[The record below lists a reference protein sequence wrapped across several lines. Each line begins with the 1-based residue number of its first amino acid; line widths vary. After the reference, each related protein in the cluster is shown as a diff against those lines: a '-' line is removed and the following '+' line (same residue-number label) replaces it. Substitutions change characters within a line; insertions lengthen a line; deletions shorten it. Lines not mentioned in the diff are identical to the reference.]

1 MPSEQGEIFIL
12 MVCQRTMA
20 SELFARE
27 LGRSVGLRVIAHA
40 ETVDESLQAAQS
52 KSIDVALI
60 NVTLKDGPLT
70 GFEAMQKMAEARP
83 GIRSVILLE
92 QGEGHLS
99 KTAFR
104 AGAKGVFCT
113 WNAKFESLCHCV
125 KQVNAG
131 QIWANSAQLQEVM
144 EAFAR
149 PGRLPIVSAAG
160 EPLLTKREVEVA
172 HLVEEGMTNRQIAYE
187 LGLSEHTVRNN
198 LFHIFDK
205 LGISSRVELALYAV
219 NQVREHFV
227 RIALPPTE
235 DATWRLAKG
244 IPRGA
249 IEDQVA
255 SS

>member
-1 MPSEQGEIFIL
+1 MPSEQGEISIL

-83 GIRSVILLE
+83 SIRSVILLE
-92 QGEGHLS
+92 QDEGHLS

-131 QIWANSAQLQEVM
+131 QIGQ
-144 EAFAR
+144 
-149 PGRLPIVSAAG
+149 
-160 EPLLTKREVEVA
+160 
-172 HLVEEGMTNRQIAYE
+172 
-187 LGLSEHTVRNN
+187 TVPNCR
-198 LFHIFDK
+198 K
-205 LGISSRVELALYAV
+205 
-219 NQVREHFV
+219 
-227 RIALPPTE
+227 
-235 DATWRLAKG
+235 
-244 IPRGA
+244 
-249 IEDQVA
+249 
-255 SS
+255 